1 MLMEWGVT
9 LGFVT
14 LAAAVLMRLYVAGL
28 HRPIDV
34 GVVSQGWL
42 AEQKLG
48 KRDTGW
54 H

>member
-1 MLMEWGVT
+1 MDMQLGVT

-14 LAAAVLMRLYVAGL
+14 LTAAVLMRVYVLGL
-28 HRPIDV
+28 RRPIDV
-34 GVVSQGWL
+34 GVVSQSWL

-54 H
+54 Q